1 VGGLCRRRTG
11 SRVEQVLREVEG
23 LGWALRLAGWLA
35 GGTVGEG
42 VRGWMGKV
50 VEEEVVMA
58 TAMAMA
64 MAMTLGQDKARTH
77 RHFF

>member
-1 VGGLCRRRTG
+1 
-11 SRVEQVLREVEG
+11 VLREVEG

-50 VEEEVVMA
+50 VEEEEVVMA

-64 MAMTLGQDKARTH
+64 TTLGQDKARTH